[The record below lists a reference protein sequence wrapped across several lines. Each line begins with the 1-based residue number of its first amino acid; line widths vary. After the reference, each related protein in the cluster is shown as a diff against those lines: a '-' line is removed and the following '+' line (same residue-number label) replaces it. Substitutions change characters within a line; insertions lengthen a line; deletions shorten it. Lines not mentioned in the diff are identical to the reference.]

1 MKGRY
6 ILNKSF
12 YQFVLKFRT
21 TKKGDILGQFAEEV
35 YKDHSF
41 PKYSSDYHEISN
53 YLELNDTS
61 LHLVSVFDKVWIM
74 YEQDVIG
81 L

>member
-1 MKGRY
+1 MR
-6 ILNKSF
+6 KSF

-21 TKKGDILGQFAEEV
+21 TKKGDKLGQFAEEV
-35 YKDHSF
+35 YKDPSF
-41 PKYSSDYHEISN
+41 PKYSSDYHEISS

-61 LHLVSVFDKVWIM
+61 LQSVSVFDKVWDM

-81 L
+81 V

>member
-1 MKGRY
+1 MK
-6 ILNKSF
+6 KSF

-21 TKKGDILGQFAEEV
+21 TKKTDQLGQFAEEV

-41 PKYSSDYHEISN
+41 PKYSSDYHEISS

-61 LHLVSVFDKVWIM
+61 LNSVASFDQIWEM
-74 YEQDVIG
+74 YEQEVIG
-81 L
+81 I

>member
-1 MKGRY
+1 M
-6 ILNKSF
+6 
-12 YQFVLKFRT
+12 LKYRS
-21 TKKGDILGQFAEEV
+21 TKKGDLFGRFAEEI

-41 PKYSSDYHEISN
+41 PKYSSDYNEISS

-61 LHLVSVFDKVWIM
+61 LNSIAIFDQIWEM

-81 L
+81 I

>member
-1 MKGRY
+1 MR
-6 ILNKSF
+6 KSF

-21 TKKGDILGQFAEEV
+21 TKKGDKLGQFAEEV

-41 PKYSSDYHEISN
+41 PKYSSDYHEISS

-61 LHLVSVFDKVWIM
+61 LQSVSVFDKVWDM

-81 L
+81 V